1 MKEYFTGHKYSARIN
16 EYLNSLPEDS
26 ADFQVVFRLRKM
38 GEEFVDGTLKI
49 QEVYDC
55 QNLFAKVSSKTES
68 FIREMKCHTFFSAL
82 RSIASRK
89 SSLSTFEQKVKRE
102 VEQPTFC
109 KPIPAGKL
117 SLIFYKLQRIWY
129 TRWKHPLVFDEYW
142 LPAMVTWIWSVVR
155 WEKIVKD

>member
-1 MKEYFTGHKYSARIN
+1 MVEYFTGHKDSARIN

-26 ADFQVVFRLRKM
+26 EDFQVVCRLRQM

-55 QNLFAKVSSKTES
+55 HELFCEVSGKAEP

-89 SSLSTFEQKVKRE
+89 SPLSTFEQKVKRE
-102 VEQPTFC
+102 IEHPTFC
-109 KPIPAGKL
+109 KPIPTGKL
-117 SLIFYKLQRIWY
+117 PLIIYKLQRIWY

-142 LPAMVTWIWSVVR
+142 LPATVTWIWSVVR